1 MNQRIID
8 DMPEIYE
15 KVKPYINYLES
26 IGFTLD
32 NDLKYFSEHNEDNY
46 TYFNGWEYPVPGS
59 RADGNKEVIV
69 DLVSFT
75 GEPKIEIYKFSIIK
89 TPKNYWCGNGQN
101 KPPFI
106 LTNKRDDM
114 KDGWESVIVDNIEDF
129 KKEIGKFLNQIKKYN
144 QRIKKYELEK
154 DFT

>member
-1 MNQRIID
+1 M
-8 DMPEIYE
+8 
-15 KVKPYINYLES
+15 
-26 IGFTLD
+26 
-32 NDLKYFSEHNEDNY
+32 
-46 TYFNGWEYPVPGS
+46 
-59 RADGNKEVIV
+59 
-69 DLVSFT
+69 VSFT
-75 GEPKIEIYKFSIIK
+75 GKPKIEIYKYSIIK

-114 KDGWESVIVDNIEDF
+114 KDGWESVIVDNIDDF